1 MKHISELLNELLKGL
16 KHDTKLR
23 TSMEVSKRTNR
34 KGS

>member
-1 MKHISELLNELLKGL
+1 MKHISEILNEFLKGL

-23 TSMEVSKRTNR
+23 TGMEISKRTDS